1 MQNSCVLYR
10 YRQADRTCQVA
21 SAKSTASEAVQAGMG
36 AAASAHF
43 QPSRYSR
50 LVEVPSYA
58 QMHCSTSPV
67 KHCVADVPCRLHILQ
82 ARFVC
87 LAVCRT
93 SCSCKLS
100 SRPTRLHTH
109 TTHLTYW
116 TQQPCMKPVFTYKCY
131 AHIKYTSGSAYIFAV
146 GSSIACWHCTYRF
159 PNLLCNCVWYT
170 DLTLINLFRIP
181 RHASYMG
188 MTSVSKL
195 LLSDDYRMVQLMRK
209 ACCKC
214 VLMTRWRLP
223 RLSKPL

>member
-1 MQNSCVLYR
+1 MGAEQLCTVYR

-50 LVEVPSYA
+50 LVEVPSHA

-67 KHCVADVPCRLHILQ
+67 KHCVADALCRLHILQ

-93 SCSCKLS
+93 SCSCKPS
-100 SRPTRLHTH
+100 FKPTRLHTH

-116 TQQPCMKPVFTYKCY
+116 TQQPYVNQSLHTSAVHTYNT
-131 AHIKYTSGSAYIFAV
+131 HLDLL
-146 GSSIACWHCTYRF
+146 TY
-159 PNLLCNCVWYT
+159 L
-170 DLTLINLFRIP
+170 
-181 RHASYMG
+181 
-188 MTSVSKL
+188 
-195 LLSDDYRMVQLMRK
+195 Q
-209 ACCKC
+209 
-214 VLMTRWRLP
+214 LP
-223 RLSKPL
+223 RLLLAGIVHTDAQIYFVVVYGTLISP